1 MAIHIRNHGPIRA
14 GFAALALSLG
24 SGAACAQDAEDY
36 DWLGIAYLWAS
47 DIQADAKNANAGV
60 DFSDVLDKL
69 EMAGQAHVEVQ
80 GDDLGGLIDFT
91 FLGLGD
97 QSSRPLVNLNGDLDL
112 ILMDLALV
120 FSPGTE
126 RLTGFEIFG
135 GLRYIDADFRLV
147 IDPVPPGPPEQIV
160 GIDDTFTDLL
170 VGARYISPLSDRWR
184 LIVSGDV
191 SGADTEGT
199 WSLGAFAGY
208 RTGAHHFIA
217 GYRHLEIEISG
228 GGDTVEQTFTGP
240 VVAYGFSF

>member
-1 MAIHIRNHGPIRA
+1 MAIHIRPRRRIKA
-14 GFAALALSLG
+14 GFGALALALASAAAGAQG
-24 SGAACAQDAEDY
+24 SAEY

-47 DIQADAKNANAGV
+47 DIQVDAKNADIGA

-80 GDDLGGLIDFT
+80 GDDLGGLIDVT

-97 QSSRPLVNLNGDLDL
+97 RSSRTLVDLNADLDM

-120 FSPGTE
+120 WSPGAE
-126 RLTGFEIFG
+126 RMTGIEVFG

-147 IDPVPPGPPEQIV
+147 IDPIPPGPPEQIV

-170 VGARYISPLSDRWR
+170 AGARYIAPLNDHWR
-184 LIVSGDV
+184 LTVSGDV

-208 RTGAHHFIA
+208 RTGPHHLIA
-217 GYRHLEIEISG
+217 GYRHLEIEIEG
-228 GGDTVEQTFTGP
+228 AGDTVEQTFTGP

>member
-1 MAIHIRNHGPIRA
+1 MAIHIRNHSPICA

-24 SGAACAQDAEDY
+24 SGAASAQDAGDY

-47 DIQADAKNANAGV
+47 DIQVDAKNASASV

-80 GDDLGGLIDFT
+80 GDDLGGLIDVT

-97 QSSRPLVNLNGDLDL
+97 RSSRPFVDLNADLDM

-120 FSPGTE
+120 FSPGAE

-147 IDPVPPGPPEQIV
+147 IDPAPPGPPEQIV
-160 GIDDTFTDLL
+160 GVDDTFSDLL
-170 VGARYISPLSDRWR
+170 VGARYIAPLSDRWR
-184 LIVSGDV
+184 LTVSGDV

-208 RTGAHHFIA
+208 GTGPHHFIA
-217 GYRHLEIEISG
+217 GYRHLEIEIRG
-228 GGDTVEQTFTGP
+228 RGDTVEQTFTGP